1 MDTVENK
8 NQENLEIPVSDIQ
21 KNGKIINRLAAL
33 LSVKS
38 LVTLVLTG
46 VFAYMA
52 CTNQIT
58 QDFMTIYAV
67 IIAFYFGT
75 QSQKVQDVLD
85 NK

>member
-1 MDTVENK
+1 MELIKKRCAN
-8 NQENLEIPVSDIQ
+8 
-21 KNGKIINRLAAL
+21 L

-38 LVTLVLTG
+38 LVTLTLTV

-52 CTNQIT
+52 VTEKIS

-75 QSQKVQDVLD
+75 QSQKQQDALD
-85 NK
+85 GERGGSNGTGV

>member
-1 MDTVENK
+1 MET
-8 NQENLEIPVSDIQ
+8 
-21 KNGKIINRLAAL
+21 IIKRLSNL

-46 VFAYMA
+46 VFAFMA
-52 CTNQIT
+52 CTNWIS

-75 QSQKVQDVLD
+75 QSQKTQELLDD
-85 NK
+85 NKGGK

>member
-1 MDTVENK
+1 MN
-8 NQENLEIPVSDIQ
+8 DIIL
-21 KNGKIINRLAAL
+21 KRVGAL
-33 LSVKS
+33 MSVKS

-52 CTNQIT
+52 CVGKIS

-75 QSQKVQDVLD
+75 QSQKVQDVMD
-85 NK
+85 QQDGDKV

>member
-1 MDTVENK
+1 MN
-8 NQENLEIPVSDIQ
+8 DIIL
-21 KNGKIINRLAAL
+21 KRIGAL
-33 LSVKS
+33 MSVKS

-52 CTNQIT
+52 CAGRIS

-75 QSQKVQDVLD
+75 QSQKVQDVMD
-85 NK
+85 QQDGDGV